1 MKLRFLQFA
10 FLFLMGNIAFGQ
22 VDTLMVPADFGGS
35 PFGSLHKFVLGDT
48 LSDGTRANDDRYY
61 MLQKDKIYFLDGIF
75 FSNFNF
81 RLIGEPVEGNEKPPI
96 VASTSGADGVIQLI
110 QFKFFDDAYIKDIII
125 QMTPPTGNGES
136 NAAFF
141 LSGEGANYEFDNVM
155 IEWGLWTGIVTEKP
169 VNKIVV
175 KNCYFK
181 NSQHKTNIYN
191 GRGIGFFQENP
202 ADTVIIQNNTFF
214 NNNSFAFFADISSI
228 PPDYLLFDHNTI
240 VNSMKF
246 PLHSFWLPN
255 ARVTNNLFYNAHSYG
270 ETAADRVGQDPDLLE
285 YGIINISPIP
295 SDLLNYFNIAEGDR
309 VYKVKN
315 NGFFYEDE
323 IRSYWTEYSLPSNPF
338 MNQRVL
344 TMFGNDADYPG
355 LESVGLVAD
364 NPGFIN
370 EGEGRS
376 AMIQWMKNKRDLMGN
391 TYWGWDPDND
401 KFSVQWP
408 IVEDLSFNNS
418 AVTEASIGG
427 FPLGDLNW
435 WGDDVKDDWEAWS
448 MTTSVVNLPSE
459 IDGINISPNPANG
472 FTNIEISLNDNSN
485 VQVTAH
491 SINGAK
497 VADIKNQNLI
507 AGNHTIQWEM
517 GTNIGSGTYL
527 IRITTENDVV
537 TKKIII
543 QK

>member
-1 MKLRFLQFA
+1 MKLKFLQFT
-10 FLFLMGNIAFGQ
+10 FLFLMGSMVYGQ
-22 VDTLMVPADFGGS
+22 ADTIVVPADFGGS

-48 LSDGTRANDDRYY
+48 LSDGTRANEDRFY
-61 MLQKDKIYFLDGIF
+61 MLEKDKIYFLDGILF
-75 FSNFNF
+75 TNFNF
-81 RLIGEPVEGNEKPPI
+81 RLIGEPVEGDEKPPI

-110 QFKFFDDAYIKDIII
+110 QFKFFADAYIKDIII
-125 QMTPPTGNGES
+125 QMTPPSGNGES

-141 LSGEGANYEFDNVM
+141 LAGEGANYEFDNVM
-155 IEWGLWTGIVTEKP
+155 VEWGLWTGIVTEKP

-181 NSQHKTNIYN
+181 NTQHKTNIWN

-255 ARVTNNLFYNAHSYG
+255 AKVTNNLFYNAHSYG
-270 ETAADRVGQDPDLLE
+270 ETDADKVGQDPDLLE

-295 SDLLNYFNIAEGDR
+295 SDLLSYYGITEGER
-309 VYKVKN
+309 VYKVRN

-323 IRSYWTEYSLPSNPF
+323 IKSYWTEYSLPSNPF

-344 TMFGNDADYPG
+344 TMFGNDSDYPG
-355 LESVGLVAD
+355 LENENLVVE
-364 NPGFIN
+364 NPGFVN
-370 EGEGRS
+370 EGTGRS
-376 AMIQWMKNKRDLMGN
+376 AMVQWMKNKRDLMGN

-408 IVEDLSFNNS
+408 LEEDLSFSNS
-418 AVTEASIGG
+418 VVAEASIGG

-435 WGDDVKDDWEAWS
+435 WGDDMISQWEVWS
-448 MTTSVVNLPSE
+448 ETTAVTSLPSE
-459 IDGINISPNPANG
+459 INEINVSPNPSEG
-472 FTNIEISLNDNSN
+472 IMNIDLSLNAKSD
-485 VQVTAH
+485 VQITAH
-491 SINGAK
+491 NINGAK
-497 VADIKNQNLI
+497 VADISNSSLSSGDHN
-507 AGNHTIQWEM
+507 IQWQS
-517 GTNIGSGTYL
+517 TANITSGTYL
-527 IRITTENDVV
+527 IRIKTNSDVV